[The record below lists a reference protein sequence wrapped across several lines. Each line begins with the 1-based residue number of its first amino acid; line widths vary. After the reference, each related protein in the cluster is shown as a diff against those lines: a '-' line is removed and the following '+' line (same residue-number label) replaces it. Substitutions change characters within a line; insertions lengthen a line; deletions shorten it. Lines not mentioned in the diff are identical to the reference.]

1 MNCAIT
7 FLMSPNPRLE
17 IPPPKALETSTTPY
31 AAVPRAPMA
40 KTILDRSSGGSPLAA
55 DKNTVRL
62 LQILMSR
69 RWLQGRARFAMH
81 CPPKAVD
88 RQEKRFCLSD
98 HIRNLPVLS
107 TIEMSPG
114 CVSCCPSKI
123 ARL

>member
-17 IPPPKALETSTTPY
+17 VPPPKALETSTTPY

-69 RWLQGRARFAMH
+69 RWLQGRARFALD
-81 CPPKAVD
+81 CPPKAVV
-88 RQEKRFCLSD
+88 RQEKKFCFEIAAGCMTALPIPTPPARALSRAL
-98 HIRNLPVLS
+98 HLTL
-107 TIEMSPG
+107 
-114 CVSCCPSKI
+114 
-123 ARL
+123 